1 MSMFSF
7 ASIIML
13 LVLSVELLPL
23 LMHVMHLLAVTCS
36 MVDGALVVD
45 DDSIEEDEVVA
56 VLLLLLLLLLRVSL
70 ESVCEHTT
78 LLLLLSPL
86 LPLPFSMW

>member
-1 MSMFSF
+1 
-7 ASIIML
+7 ML

-45 DDSIEEDEVVA
+45 EDSIEEDEVVA
-56 VLLLLLLLLLRVSL
+56 VLLLLLLLRVSL